1 MMESVTAPYQDCIE
15 LLVKN
20 IDLDPGFHDF
30 FRWSQAQNIPIVVLS
45 SGMVPII
52 RALLHKLVG
61 PDSDTID
68 IVANDV
74 VAKPGKHINDEDG
87 WDLKFHDDR

>member
-1 MMESVTAPYQDCIE
+1 MMESVTAPYENCIE

-20 IDLDPGFHDF
+20 IDLDPGFNDF
-30 FRWSQAQNIPIVVLS
+30 FRWSQAENIPIVVLS
-45 SGMVPII
+45 SGMEPII
-52 RALLHKLVG
+52 RALLQKLVG
-61 PDSDTID
+61 PDSNKIE

-74 VAKPGKHINDEDG
+74 VAKRGKSINDEDG